1 MRRPTT
7 ASVIMFRRRLGN
19 AGGHA
24 SAGLGSG
31 VRVIPPEPTSNA
43 QARINAIGNPASTST
58 MTSRAD
64 QAGSV
69 RAGSTVTANWM
80 ISQPTTP

>member
-1 MRRPTT
+1 
-7 ASVIMFRRRLGN
+7 MFRRRPGN

-24 SAGLGSG
+24 SAGFGSG

-43 QARINAIGNPASTST
+43 QARISAIGNPASTRT
-58 MTSRAD
+58 MTRRAD
-64 QAGSV
+64 HAGSV
-69 RAGSTVTANWM
+69 RAGNTVVANWM